1 MSKRRPVGDGMVR
14 KREDGRWEGRIVS
27 KVVSDETVDEVGLKF
42 AKKMSKAA
50 PIAARAFKECV
61 RRATLPNYEELRK
74 EEEAVAEMI
83 YQTEDC
89 KRGLTSLAE
98 NENGPMCEFLGQ

>member
-1 MSKRRPVGDGMVR
+1 M
-14 KREDGRWEGRIVS
+14 VS
-27 KVVSDETVDEVGLKF
+27 KVVADELVDSVGLAY

-61 RRATLPNYEELRK
+61 RRATLPNYAELRR

-89 KRGLTSLAE
+89 KNGLTSLTE
-98 NENGPMCEFLGQ
+98 NENGPMCEFYGR

>member
-1 MSKRRPVGDGMVR
+1 
-14 KREDGRWEGRIVS
+14 
-27 KVVSDETVDEVGLKF
+27 
-42 AKKMSKAA
+42 
-50 PIAARAFKECV
+50 
-61 RRATLPNYEELRK
+61 
-74 EEEAVAEMI
+74 MI